1 MRKESVMGHDLPG
14 PRLTARGLW
23 IAALWLTGPALGVIA
38 LADIVGWWVARMI
51 WNVCFGVV
59 CWL

>member
-1 MRKESVMGHDLPG
+1 MGHDLPG